1 MAVTGVAA
9 QRNRCTMDRELQLK
23 IMHAEARQKFINDLL
38 DWAGKSMDNG
48 EYYISVNGNRM
59 WLSEHEMNT
68 LLVRLDMFLR
78 NEYPEYD
85 NKP

>member
-1 MAVTGVAA
+1 
-9 QRNRCTMDRELQLK
+9 MDEKKRLHL
-23 IMHAEARQKFINDLL
+23 EARKDLIRDLL
-38 DWAGKSMDNG
+38 QWTKESCEGG
-48 EYYISVNGNRM
+48 EYYISVNGSRM

-78 NEYPEYD
+78 NEYPGYD

>member
-1 MAVTGVAA
+1 
-9 QRNRCTMDRELQLK
+9 
-23 IMHAEARQKFINDLL
+23 MHVEARQKFINDLMQWTAL
-38 DWAGKSMDNG
+38 SQDGG
-48 EYYISVNGNRM
+48 EYYISVNGSRM

-78 NEYPEYD
+78 NEYPERD